1 MATTSAT
8 NLATTS
14 SSSFVTPAQLK
25 ASNKSN
31 AQAIM
36 TKLGAGS
43 GVDVASLAQ
52 NLVDAE
58 RVPKENAINSK
69 IAKSEAKISGF
80 GAISYMLGQVKTAF
94 EALND
99 KTDYTGVTASVD
111 NASAVSATAGPS
123 ATEGSHELVVTALAK
138 AQRSI
143 SGSFALSTTSLN
155 SGSSMTLT
163 LANGSGT
170 TSTISVA
177 AGKDTPQGVVD
188 AINLANKGV
197 KAQLVYSGA
206 NDPSPYKILLT
217 GATGS
222 ANQFTLSDADNA
234 LSFTNTQT
242 AQDSSFTI
250 DGVAYTRS
258 GNNVSDALEGVTLN
272 IRSLATSNIQL
283 SRDTTDLTAKINTLV
298 IAYNDTQSLLNE
310 VSNSKST
317 LETYGGSLPNDS
329 LASSLKGQL
338 RTMFMATSNSTSN
351 GITALRDLGV
361 TIDQK
366 GVMSVDPVKL
376 DSKLKSNFD
385 DVVTMFTANRSN
397 TSQYSVEKIA
407 LADDSVRSLAK
418 MLRTTGDLSYQTRNA
433 NTQITTY
440 KEALDKLNTR
450 METLLARYNKQFASM
465 DSMVGSSNATKS
477 NLTSTFAGMM
487 AAYTKN

>member
-8 NLATTS
+8 TVATTS
-14 SSSFVTPAQLK
+14 SSSFVTPSQLK
-25 ASNKSN
+25 ASNKTN

-58 RVPKENAINSK
+58 RVPKENAINAK
-69 IAKSEAKISGF
+69 IAKSEAKISGY

-123 ATEGSHELVVTALAK
+123 STEGSHELVVTALAK

-143 SGSFALSTTSLN
+143 SSSFALSTTSLN

-206 NDPSPYKILLT
+206 NDASPYKILLT
-217 GATGS
+217 GTTGS

-272 IRSLATSNIQL
+272 MRSLATSNIQL

-366 GVMSVDPVKL
+366 GVMSVDAVKL

-440 KEALDKLNTR
+440 KEALDKLNAR

>member
-8 NLATTS
+8 TVATTS
-14 SSSFVTPAQLK
+14 SSSFVTPSQLK
-25 ASNKSN
+25 ASNKTN

-58 RVPKENAINSK
+58 RVPKENAINAK
-69 IAKSEAKISGF
+69 IAKSEAKISGY

-123 ATEGSHELVVTALAK
+123 STEGSHELVVTALAK

-143 SGSFALSTTSLN
+143 SSSFALSTTSLN

-206 NDPSPYKILLT
+206 NDASPYKILLT
-217 GATGS
+217 GTTGS

-234 LSFTNTQT
+234 LSFTNTQI

-272 IRSLATSNIQL
+272 MRSLATSNIQL
-283 SRDTTDLTAKINTLV
+283 SRDTTDLTAKINTL
-298 IAYNDTQSLLNE
+298 ITAYNDTQSLLNE

-366 GVMSVDPVKL
+366 GVMSVDAVKL

-440 KEALDKLNTR
+440 KEALDKLNAR